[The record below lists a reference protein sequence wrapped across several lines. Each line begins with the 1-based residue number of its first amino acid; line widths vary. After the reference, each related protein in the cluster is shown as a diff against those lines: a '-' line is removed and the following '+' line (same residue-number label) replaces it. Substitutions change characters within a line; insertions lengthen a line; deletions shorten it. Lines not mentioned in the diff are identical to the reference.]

1 MTSDHASLS
10 RRSTAPAPNRARHLQ
25 HLGAHYVFFHVLHIN
40 RDFLLTL
47 SSSYVAVCS
56 HHLSPRNAIVFSL
69 LSSVLK
75 FSMYTL
81 VYFLIRSSN
90 TPRSSLYSSRFT
102 FSYGVSS
109 TLICFATRA
118 HLCIF
123 LVLPTTGTV
132 ISSFWHI
139 QPGPPHEIAASAIS
153 RSPLGRGGDRP
164 RSALHASLEPSVLMQ
179 SSLLTV
185 LPLLTEAASAQPCHV
200 F

>member
-1 MTSDHASLS
+1 MGSEMC
-10 RRSTAPAPNRARHLQ
+10 
-25 HLGAHYVFFHVLHIN
+25 I
-40 RDFLLTL
+40 RD
-47 SSSYVAVCS
+47 
-56 HHLSPRNAIVFSL
+56 R

-179 SSLLTV
+179 SSILTAPGCQMRSPRARKLKNEVTNRRGRSSRLLRNI
-185 LPLLTEAASAQPCHV
+185 